1 MIIIKFCRVY
11 ILNTIKLYGVIIMI
25 ISMMSVGAGGER
37 EKFDECVEDGLVVS
51 QVL

>member
-1 MIIIKFCRVY
+1 
-11 ILNTIKLYGVIIMI
+11 MI

-51 QVL
+51 QVVQRLFVLAISLNLYN

>member
-1 MIIIKFCRVY
+1 
-11 ILNTIKLYGVIIMI
+11 MI

-51 QVL
+51 QVLQRLFAL